1 MDFEC
6 VDRLIRQKMGA
17 RGIDSSGI
25 DDFLQMVGRIGRE
38 SSGYVPLDQAF
49 KADAARLISVPSHP
63 DSLRLL
69 ENSGRHLLSR
79 VAVVKLNG
87 GRATTMGG
95 RMPKGIVEAKC
106 GLSYLEIILRQTD
119 ALRRAHSAD
128 FPLVLMNSF
137 FTHEPTM
144 EIVNRFDVPVWT
156 FIQTQVPR
164 LREDTL
170 EPLDTGTDED
180 WTPPGHGDVYGSLRR
195 SGLLDRLREN
205 GIKWAFISNL
215 DNLAACLEPWILGL
229 IERDNID
236 FLLEVTDRTEA
247 DLKGGTLVVRNG
259 GLDLL
264 EIAQV
269 APEERDKFMDIH
281 RFPVFN
287 TNNVWVD
294 LDALSH
300 ALDTQ
305 ALQLPIIQ
313 NRKNILGT
321 KVIQLETAM
330 GAAVASFPRAR
341 GLRVGR
347 DRFFPTKRI
356 GGLFVLQS
364 DACELDSLFRIRRN
378 TKRSLSLP
386 YRPLVVFSG
395 DFMDSPEKMG
405 ECFEDPASVSLI
417 DAFSL
422 EVSGKAYFE
431 RDVKVVGKVKIEVP
445 PGQYYRITRGTVL
458 KDGCYP

>member
-1 MDFEC
+1 MER
-6 VDRLIRQKMGA
+6 VERRIRDKMGS
-17 RGIDSSGI
+17 RGIDSSTI
-25 DDFLQMVGRIGRE
+25 DDFLRMVSRVHSE
-38 SSGYVPLDQAF
+38 PSGYVPLDHVS
-49 KADAARLISVPSHP
+49 KADE
-63 DSLRLL
+63 DRLL
-69 ENSGRHLLSR
+69 NAPSGPDALRQLENRGRQLLSR
-79 VAVVKLNG
+79 AAVIKLNG

-95 RMPKGIVEAKC
+95 RLPKGIVEAKC
-106 GLSYLEIILRQTD
+106 GLSYLEIIIRQTE
-119 ALRRAHSAD
+119 ALRKEMSAD
-128 FPLVLMNSF
+128 VPLVLMNSF
-137 FTHEPTM
+137 FTHGPTM
-144 EIVNRFDVPVWT
+144 EIVNRFEVPVFT
-156 FIQTQVPR
+156 FIQNQVPR
-164 LREDTL
+164 LVESTL
-170 EPLDTGTDED
+170 DPLETGTDED
-180 WTPPGHGDVYGSLRR
+180 WTPPGHGDVYGSLQRT
-195 SGLLDRLREN
+195 GLLDRLRKD

-259 GLDLL
+259 SLDLL

-269 APEERDKFMDIH
+269 ALEERNAFMDIR

-294 LDALSH
+294 LDAL
-300 ALDTQ
+300 ADTLDGNS
-305 ALQLPIIQ
+305 LNLPIIQ
-313 NRKNILGT
+313 NRKDILGT

-347 DRFFPTKRI
+347 ERFFPTKRV

-364 DACELDSLFRIRRN
+364 DACELDALFRLRRN
-378 TKRSLSLP
+378 TRRPASLP

-405 ECFEDPASVSLI
+405 ECFEDPASVSLLE
-417 DAFSL
+417 AWSL

-431 RDVKVVGKVKIEVP
+431 PDVKIVGKVKVAVP
-445 PGQYYRITRGTVL
+445 PGQVYRIPRGTVL